1 MNADDVV
8 LLANRKSEL
17 KEMLKRFKMF
27 LGKKDLKL
35 DPEKS
40 KVVFEK
46 GKSKMKKRTWKW
58 KKEDIKEESQR
69 KKKYLEYT
77 LQKNGRAE
85 KHIREKMKKTIV
97 AMKKMWREII

>member
-46 GKSKMKKRTWKW
+46 GKSRMKKRTWKW
-58 KKEDIKEESQR
+58 EKEDIKEVKEI
-69 KKKYLEYT
+69 KYLEYT

-97 AMKKMWREII
+97 AMKMWREII